1 MLVLICA
8 LLCRRDLLTLDL
20 TVCRQCPVED
30 TQPRPL
36 FWSHMRPGTI
46 TDKTYLCGLRIWKWA
61 SPTSPQGWC
70 RMMLGDLWSQSF
82 ILALYEVPL
91 WLQKYCLEGISFG
104 NLIHFRCC
112 CVILVYIWTCSGFIF
127 VHASENSC
135 LNYQQFF
142 DKPLCRCLLLIIY
155 ASGICVI
162 KFKLKMFFVHSFLFF
177 FFHFSPKPFYK
188 SIMCHFLYEYLFS
201 VHRCYK

>member
-46 TDKTYLCGLRIWKWA
+46 TDKTYRCGLRIWKWA

-112 CVILVYIWTCSGFIF
+112 CVIFNLHLDLQW
-127 VHASENSC
+127 VHLRSC
-135 LNYQQFF
+135 LRKF
-142 DKPLCRCLLLIIY
+142 L
-155 ASGICVI
+155 
-162 KFKLKMFFVHSFLFF
+162 FKLPTVFWQTSMQIFALNNLCKW
-177 FFHFSPKPFYK
+177 Y
-188 SIMCHFLYEYLFS
+188 MCY
-201 VHRCYK
+201 